1 MNHYSSGITTTIDPF
16 TKEHTILTHTC
27 TLAAMLQS
35 VVDELLDT
43 HPQWEGD
50 RRITEL
56 VDAQRLSQLTNQL
69 CACREV
75 GWDS

>member
-1 MNHYSSGITTTIDPF
+1 
-16 TKEHTILTHTC
+16 
-27 TLAAMLQS
+27 MLQS

-75 GWDS
+75 GWDF